1 MQSSFFASSNA
12 GMKCVD
18 GWSEGEGEEKVEHQM
33 RKLEL
38 EAYAAVVRAFGAQS
52 EFFTWVKERLMADLR
67 KELRVTE
74 EQHRMVLGEVDD
86 SLLEYRPS
94 CRMSPGSA
102 VTDGNANGSQSRKK
116 QKMDPVV
123 STCLESAAAIIV
135 AVAGGGTLKRVA
147 GTPRAKKTAAPKNL
161 SQPPGVGFD
170 IPVDNWL
177 GRRVKTRWP
186 DDGCFYEAVIT
197 RYDRE
202 RGLHALVYD
211 MDTADETWDWV
222 NLKDMNKNDLL
233 WVDAPRVSLAGKRVP
248 PEEGAGMGRDS
259 VTTTTQGIKWQ
270 ETTVGSSG
278 VLSALMLGKQKNSQR
293 GQQAISI
300 SSPQQ
305 QQVARPWGGGGSS
318 ATHLDIVGLASRK
331 GSSSVEVP
339 DFSPLFTKDTD
350 AAALE
355 QEESMDKLEHIRKMA
370 SEHEVML
377 HRALAD
383 VGESEDDSDN

>member
-186 DDGCFYEAVIT
+186 DDGCCYEAVIT

-222 NLKDMNKNDLL
+222 NLKDMNKNDLI
-233 WVDAPRVSLAGKRVP
+233 WMDTPRVPLAGKRVP
-248 PEEGAGMGRDS
+248 PEEGAGIGRDN
-259 VTTTTQGIKWQ
+259 VNQGMKWQ
-270 ETTVGSSG
+270 VETAGG
-278 VLSALMLGKQKNSQR
+278 VLTALLGKQKNSQR
-293 GQQAISI
+293 GQQTM

-305 QQVARPWGGGGSS
+305 QARPWAAAGMP
-318 ATHLDIVGLASRK
+318 HLDIGLVARK
-331 GSSSVEVP
+331 GSNSVEILDCCP
-339 DFSPLFTKDTD
+339 FSKEATD
-350 AAALE
+350 ALE
-355 QEESMDKLEHIRKMA
+355 QEESMEKLEHIKNIA
-370 SEHEVML
+370 TEHEVGL
-377 HRALAD
+377 HRALAE
-383 VGESEDDSDN
+383 VGELEADNDT